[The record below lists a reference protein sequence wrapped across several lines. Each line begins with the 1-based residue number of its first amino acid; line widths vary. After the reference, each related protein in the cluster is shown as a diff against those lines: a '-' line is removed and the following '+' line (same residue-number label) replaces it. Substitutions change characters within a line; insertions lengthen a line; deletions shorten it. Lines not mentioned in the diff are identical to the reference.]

1 MIHDELL
8 KQVRNDDYYLCMNE
22 ECYVV
27 YYNQELGVRFSKKE
41 VKVPIWF
48 KKDAEL
54 RYVCYCNKVTEEQVI
69 EAVVNNGAENMKDI
83 IKLTGAMKNG
93 QCELKN
99 PLGKC
104 CHAVVQAAIDKGKII
119 KNQAF

>member
-1 MIHDELL
+1 MVHDELL
-8 KQVRNDDYYLCMNE
+8 KQIGNDDYYLCMNK
-22 ECYVV
+22 ECHVV
-27 YYNQELGVRFSKKE
+27 YYNQELGYRFSKKE

-54 RYVCYCNKVTEEQVI
+54 KYVCYCNKVTREQVI
-69 EAVVNNGAENMKDI
+69 DAVVNKGAENMKDI
-83 IKLTGAMKNG
+83 IELTGAMKNG

-119 KNQAF
+119 KNQTF